1 MLKPRR
7 PEILALIVAIYV
19 VLVLNQPFWRKFI
32 DVVAPRHYVSLP
44 LPAGAHVGHD
54 NLFHSALGIMQV
66 VTRAYDP
73 SLDLFAACRK
83 PAS

>member
-1 MLKPRR
+1 MVRRLSVWRMPPRSW
-7 PEILALIVAIYV
+7 
-19 VLVLNQPFWRKFI
+19 Q
-32 DVVAPRHYVSLP
+32 
-44 LPAGAHVGHD
+44 AGAHVGHD